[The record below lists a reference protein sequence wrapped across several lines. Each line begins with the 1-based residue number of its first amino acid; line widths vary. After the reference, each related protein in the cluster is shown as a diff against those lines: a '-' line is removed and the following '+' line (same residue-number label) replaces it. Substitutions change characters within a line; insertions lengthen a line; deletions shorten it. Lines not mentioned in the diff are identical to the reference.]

1 MIRDDSKAPAAS
13 DGNDADPVPA
23 PAEQDGDDVNLPEE
37 RVISP
42 TTLEA
47 ARAVVRHHADRLAG
61 QNPAS
66 HVDQR

>member
-1 MIRDDSKAPAAS
+1 MIRDDSKAPAVS
-13 DGNDADPVPA
+13 DGHDADPASA
-23 PAEQDGDDVNLPEE
+23 PATQDGDDVSPPEE

-47 ARAVVRHHADRLAG
+47 ARAVVRHYADRLAA